1 MSDQWY
7 YLRDGARLGPVTAAE
22 LRGLAARSEL
32 GDSDAV
38 WTRYLPGWTPF
49 GKIRHHFAPPVASE
63 ALTPPGMGIVDL
75 GLDPPRSSAGPVVPR
90 SYPMEPKDRIMR
102 ALFVALA
109 VGLAWGIRG
118 DFGHLLGAM
127 YPGAVLLMAL
137 AYVAGQ
143 ESLLRSMPVLAA
155 ASALGIGYGGH
166 MSYGILH
173 GYAQA
178 DTFNNYAYGFLAL
191 FLQGGA
197 WGFYGGALVGM
208 ALERERATWAD
219 WAGGIGVMIVSSF
232 LTYWLIYEAIGF
244 DINPPRSNS
253 ALAHLGG
260 AIGLFGWFF
269 FRKLPVATRASLLG
283 FVGFGL
289 GMAGGRLVGNVFHN
303 LEGSFE
309 INHWNTMEVSCG
321 LIGGFIFAFGM
332 LGMRFRDRA
341 TDKLL
346 TLWDGIAAVF
356 VLGLIPLFH
365 LLTRV
370 EDQDRAGWGTK
381 LAEYGSSWTASGI
394 GLSLQ
399 VVVLLG
405 FVGAALWLYGQATG
419 KERWGAL
426 PVLWLSF
433 VMLLFQN
440 FRALYFFTPA
450 KQNYIDMHSV
460 FWLLFLAMAGYVA
473 WREYQEGHSDEC
485 DSDEESDTVPWKL
498 WSTVALVGLVIIVL
512 GAGLVNGP
520 TTMKTANT
528 RWPVWSWSQGP
539 FPGTSPSE

>member
-7 YLRDGARLGPVTAAE
+7 FLRDGARIGPVTTAE
-22 LRGLAARSEL
+22 LRGLAER
-32 GDSDAV
+32 GDWGGSDAV
-38 WTRYLPGWTPF
+38 WTPSLPGWT
-49 GKIRHHFAPPVASE
+49 RFAQLRDRMVFPAASNSMA
-63 ALTPPGMGIVDL
+63 ALAIDAVDRDI
-75 GLDPPRSSAGPVVPR
+75 DPPRSAKDRIVPR
-90 SYPMEPKDRIMR
+90 GYPMDPKDRIAR

-137 AYVAGQ
+137 AYVSGQ
-143 ESLLRSMPVLAA
+143 EFLLRSMPVLAA

-197 WGFYGGALVGM
+197 WGFYGGALVGV
-208 ALERERATWAD
+208 ALERDRAKWID

-232 LTYWLIYEAIGF
+232 LTYWLIYKAIGF

-260 AIGLFGWFF
+260 GIGLFGWFNY
-269 FRKLPVATRASLLG
+269 RKLPVATRASLSG

-289 GMAGGRLVGNVFHN
+289 GMAGGRLIGNVFHN
-303 LEGSFE
+303 LEGRFE

-341 TDKLL
+341 TDKSL
-346 TLWDGIAAVF
+346 TPWDCVAAVF

-370 EDQDRAGWGTK
+370 EDEDRSGWATK
-381 LAEYGSSWTASGI
+381 LAEYGSSWTANGI

-399 VVVLLG
+399 IVVLLG
-405 FVGAALWLYGQATG
+405 FIGAGLWIYGQATD
-419 KERWGAL
+419 KSRWGAL
-426 PVLWLSF
+426 PVLWLSL

-450 KQNYIDMHSV
+450 RENYVNMHSV
-460 FWLLFLAMAGYVA
+460 FWLLFVAMVAYVA
-473 WREYQEGHSDEC
+473 WREYKEGHTDEC
-485 DSDEESDTVPWKL
+485 DSDEESDRVPWKA
-498 WSTVALVGLVIIVL
+498 WSAVALVGFVIIVL

-539 FPGTSPSE
+539 FPGASPSE

>member
-7 YLRDGARLGPVTAAE
+7 YVRSGAQVGPLSWEDFRGMVERGE
-22 LRGLAARSEL
+22 LA
-32 GDSDAV
+32 DSDAV
-38 WTRYLPGWTPF
+38 WTRGLPGWTPL
-49 GKIRHHFAPPVASE
+49 GKIRARIVPRSNREPLE
-63 ALTPPGMGIVDL
+63 ALGIGAVDL
-75 GLDPPRSSAGPVVPR
+75 GLDSPRRATGKFVPR
-90 SYPMEPKDRIMR
+90 IYPMEPLDRVAR
-102 ALFVALA
+102 ALFVAVA

-127 YPGAVLLMAL
+127 YPGAILLLAL
-137 AYVAGQ
+137 AYVSGQ
-143 ESLLRSMPVLAA
+143 ESLIRSMPVLAA

-191 FLQGGA
+191 FLQGGS

-208 ALERERATWAD
+208 ILERDRAKWTD
-219 WAGGIGVMIVSSF
+219 WAGGVAVMIAGSF
-232 LTYWLIYEAIGF
+232 FVWWLIYQAIGF

-260 AIGLFGWFF
+260 AIGLLIWFIY
-269 FRKLPVATRASLLG
+269 RKLPVASRASLLG

-289 GMAGGRLVGNVFHN
+289 GMAGGRLIGNIFHN
-303 LEGSFE
+303 LEGHFE

-321 LIGGFIFAFGM
+321 LIGGFVVAFGL

-341 TDKLL
+341 TDRAVTPL
-346 TLWDGIAAVF
+346 DAAAAVF

-370 EDQDRAGWGTK
+370 KGEDRAGWGTR
-381 LAEYGSSWTASGI
+381 LAELGSFWTSNSVSSA
-394 GLSLQ
+394 LQ

-405 FVGAALWLYGQATG
+405 FVGAGLWIYGQA
-419 KERWGAL
+419 KEKDRWGAL

-450 KQNYIDMHSV
+450 RPGYVNMHSV
-460 FWLLFLAMAGYVA
+460 FWLLFIAMAAYVA
-473 WREYQEGHSDEC
+473 YREYKEGHTDEC
-485 DSDEESDTVPWKL
+485 DSDEESDRVPWKP
-498 WSTVALVGLVIIVL
+498 WGATALAGLILVVL
-512 GAGLVNGP
+512 CAGLVNGP
-520 TTMKTANT
+520 ATMKSACT
-528 RWPVWSWSQGP
+528 RWPIWEWNKGP
-539 FPGTSPSE
+539 FPGTTPAE

>member
-7 YLRDGARLGPVTAAE
+7 YLRDGARIGPVTTAE
-22 LRGLAARSEL
+22 LRGLAERGDL
-32 GDSDAV
+32 GDSDGV
-38 WTRYLPGWTPF
+38 WTQSLPGWTRF
-49 GKIRHHFAPPVASE
+49 GQLRDRILPPAASDSLA
-63 ALTPPGMGIVDL
+63 ALGIDTVDL
-75 GLDPPRSSAGPVVPR
+75 GLDPPRSSAGPVVAR
-90 SYPMEPKDRIMR
+90 SYPMDPKDRIAR
-102 ALFVALA
+102 ALFVAPA

-127 YPGAVLLMAL
+127 YPGAILLLAL
-137 AYVAGQ
+137 AYVSGQ

-155 ASALGIGYGGH
+155 ASALGIGYGGN

-178 DTFNNYAYGFLAL
+178 DTFNNYAYGFLTL

-208 ALERERATWAD
+208 ALERDRAKWID
-219 WAGGIGVMIVSSF
+219 WAGGIGVMIVSSL
-232 LTYWLIYEAIGF
+232 LTYWLVYEAIGF

-253 ALAHLGG
+253 ALGHLGG
-260 AIGLFGWFF
+260 AIGLIGWFVY
-269 FRKLPVATRASLLG
+269 RKLPVATRASLLG

-289 GMAGGRLVGNVFHN
+289 GMAGGRLIGNVFHN
-303 LEGSFE
+303 MEGSFE

-321 LIGGFIFAFGM
+321 MVGGFVFAFGM

-341 TDKLL
+341 TDKAL
-346 TLWDGIAAVF
+346 TLWDGAAAVF
-356 VLGLIPLFH
+356 VLGLLPLLH

-370 EDQDRAGWGTK
+370 KGEDRAGWGTK
-381 LAEYGSSWTASGI
+381 LAEYGSSWTANGI

-399 VVVLLG
+399 VVVVLG
-405 FVGAALWLYGQATG
+405 FIGAGLWIYGQAT
-419 KERWGAL
+419 ERDRWGAF
-426 PVLWLSF
+426 PVLWLSL

-450 KQNYIDMHSV
+450 KENYVNMHSV
-460 FWLLFLAMAGYVA
+460 LWLLFLAMVAYVA
-473 WREYQEGHSDEC
+473 WREYQEGHTDEC
-485 DSDEESDTVPWKL
+485 NSDEESDVVPWKS
-498 WSTVALVGLVIIVL
+498 WSAIALAGFVVVVL

-520 TTMKTANT
+520 ITMKNANT
-528 RWPVWSWSQGP
+528 RWPVWSWNQGSS
-539 FPGTSPSE
+539 PGAPPSE